1 MAVDVNKMSKEE
13 LKKLIKDAEKAL
25 ESIETRRLADAK
37 KAAETAAKEYGFS
50 LDELLGAPAKGKGR
64 KGAKNPA
71 KYANPASPDQ
81 TWTGKGRKP
90 NWVIDALASGK
101 SLDDLKI

>member
-1 MAVDVNKMSKEE
+1 MSLDLNEMSKDE

-25 ESIETRRLADAK
+25 KTLETRRLAEAK

-50 LDELLGAPAKGKGR
+50 LDELLGNAPKTGS
-64 KGAKNPA
+64 KGAPKYRNP
-71 KYANPASPDQ
+71 NDTDQ

-90 NWVIDALASGK
+90 NWVNEALAAGK
-101 SLDDLKI
+101 SIEDLEI